1 MVKEQK
7 TSEKWYIVDA
17 ENVVLGRLAVAV
29 SRVLSGKHKPTYRRD
44 LNMGDGVVVVNAA
57 KIRVTGNKPV
67 AKEYDWYSGYPG
79 GRKTETLESLL
90 KRKPEYVITHAV
102 KGMLPKNK
110 VGKSALGRLKV
121 FAGKEHDM
129 SAQKPQTLKV

>member
-17 ENVVLGRLAVAV
+17 DNVVLGRLAVAV

-57 KIRVTGNKPV
+57 KIKVTGKKPV
-67 AKEYDWYSGYPG
+67 EKEYDWYSGYPG
-79 GRKTETLESLL
+79 GRKTEKLESLL

-102 KGMLPKNK
+102 KGMLPRNK